1 MKARYSFTA
10 LAFAVLV
17 ATSATGQ
24 IVSGLMTVTGA
35 EMH

>member
-1 MKARYSFTA
+1 MKSRYSLTA
-10 LAFAVLV
+10 LAFALLL
-17 ATSATGQ
+17 ATSAAGQ

>member
-1 MKARYSFTA
+1 MNARFSLTA
-10 LAFAVLV
+10 LAFAILV

-24 IVSGLMTVTGA
+24 IVSGFMTVTGA